1 MIASPH
7 KCLSGWFFLL
17 KGLSLPLALFLG
29 LSFVFIGLFLLVAAL
44 LSLFALLG
52 AA

>member
-7 KCLSGWFFLL
+7 KCLSGWLFLL
-17 KGLSLPLALFLG
+17 RGLSLPLALFLG
-29 LSFVFIGLFLLVAAL
+29 LSFVFIALFLLIATLCSLLAL
-44 LSLFALLG
+44 LI